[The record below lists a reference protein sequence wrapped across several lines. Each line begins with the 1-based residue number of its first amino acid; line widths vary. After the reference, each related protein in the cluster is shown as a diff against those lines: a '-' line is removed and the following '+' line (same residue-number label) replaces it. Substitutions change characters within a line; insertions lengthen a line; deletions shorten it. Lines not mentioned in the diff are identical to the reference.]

1 MSKPKRKYITLKTKL
16 AACIGALF
24 FTYEERRTMSE
35 DQILSLINFDHDPI
49 PHTPPYNGPDS
60 HDNLTPRLIADHRA
74 KTAKQDVPAI
84 AKGRRVAKAEEAFR
98 ARLLTPRDERPPR
111 KSQFPKGRKLKS
123 RNTLQTRKTP

>member
-1 MSKPKRKYITLKTKL
+1 MSRKREYISLKTKL
-16 AACIGALF
+16 AAAIGALF
-24 FTYEERRTMSE
+24 LTYEERTKLSE
-35 DQILSLINFDHDPI
+35 DQVLSLCVWDHDPI
-49 PHTPPYNGPDS
+49 PHAHDGSDS
-60 HDNLTPRLIADHRA
+60 HENLTPRLIADHRA

>member
-1 MSKPKRKYITLKTKL
+1 MSRKRGHISLKTKL
-16 AACIGALF
+16 AAALGALF
-24 FTYEERRTMSE
+24 LTYEERTALSE
-35 DQILSLINFDHDPI
+35 DQVLSLVAWDHDPI

-60 HDNLTPRLIADHRA
+60 HDNLIPRLIADHRA

-123 RNTLQTRKTP
+123 RNTFRTRKTP